1 MKYKKIVCVVIDSFG
16 IGQATDA
23 KEFDDA
29 GADTFGHI
37 LEYRPDLKIDNLY
50 QLGLGNLH
58 PNAVSNQ
65 SLGYALKMHEASC
78 SKDTMTG
85 HWEMMGIHTTK
96 PFSVNVLNGFVV

>member
-23 KEFDDA
+23 KDFDDF

-50 QLGLGNLH
+50 KLR
-58 PNAVSNQ
+58 S
-65 SLGYALKMHEASC
+65 E
-78 SKDTMTG
+78 
-85 HWEMMGIHTTK
+85 ERR
-96 PFSVNVLNGFVV
+96 

>member
-37 LEYRPDLKIDNLY
+37 LEYRPNLKIENLY
-50 QLGLGNLH
+50 KLGLGNLH

-65 SLGYALKMHEASC
+65 S
-78 SKDTMTG
+78 
-85 HWEMMGIHTTK
+85 
-96 PFSVNVLNGFVV
+96 

>member
-23 KEFDDA
+23 KEFDDV

-58 PNAVSNQ
+58 PNGKNLQ
-65 SLGYALKMHEASC
+65 SKES
-78 SKDTMTG
+78 
-85 HWEMMGIHTTK
+85 ITTQTI
-96 PFSVNVLNGFVV
+96 FLYFISELHFLRQE

>member
-50 QLGLGNLH
+50 Q
-58 PNAVSNQ
+58 
-65 SLGYALKMHEASC
+65 
-78 SKDTMTG
+78 
-85 HWEMMGIHTTK
+85 
-96 PFSVNVLNGFVV
+96 VVPKIQ

>member
-23 KEFDDA
+23 KEFDDV

-50 QLGLGNLH
+50 KLGLEIFILV
-58 PNAVSNQ
+58 VSFTIKR
-65 SLGYALKMHEASC
+65 LCL
-78 SKDTMTG
+78 
-85 HWEMMGIHTTK
+85 
-96 PFSVNVLNGFVV
+96 

>member
-23 KEFDDA
+23 KEFDDV

-50 QLGLGNLH
+50 KLGLGNLH
-58 PNAVSNQ
+58 PNGKNLQ
-65 SLGYALKMHEASC
+65 SSIMPYKYR
-78 SKDTMTG
+78 
-85 HWEMMGIHTTK
+85 
-96 PFSVNVLNGFVV
+96 

>member
-37 LEYRPDLKIDNLY
+37 LEYRPD
-50 QLGLGNLH
+50 
-58 PNAVSNQ
+58 
-65 SLGYALKMHEASC
+65 
-78 SKDTMTG
+78 
-85 HWEMMGIHTTK
+85 
-96 PFSVNVLNGFVV
+96 